1 MTEKRK
7 TALNAVVKELGG
19 RMVEFAGW
27 EMPVQFSGINDEHNA
42 VRTAAGLFD
51 VSHMG
56 EIEFKG
62 PDAFAAVQHLV
73 CNDVAKMSIGQAM
86 YAGLLYPNG
95 TFVDDLLVH
104 KIADDHYM
112 LCVNAGNCD
121 KDFAWVKENTSGAVE
136 VSNTSLETAQL
147 ALQGPKAKAILQ
159 KITPVDLSTVKF
171 YWFTHGTV
179 AGIDDL
185 LIAATGYTGERGYEI
200 YIPNEHAD
208 HVFREIMK
216 AGEEFGIKP
225 VGLGARDTLRF
236 EAGMMLYGNDID
248 DTTSPL
254 EANLSWIVK
263 MEAGEFIGFDA
274 LKRQLDEG
282 LTRMLVG
289 FEMVGAGIPRHGYE
303 IHREGAKVGIVTSG
317 TRAPFVKK
325 SIGLGYVPIDLI
337 EPDAE
342 FDIMIRNRPVKAKV
356 IPTPFYKRPRKKKRA
371 RADTLTS
378 QLNVKGA

>member
-1 MTEKRK
+1 MVEIRR

-27 EMPVQFSGINDEHNA
+27 EMPVQFSGIIDEHNT
-42 VRTAAGLFD
+42 VRTAVGLFD

-62 PDAFAAVQHLV
+62 PDAFAAVQRLV
-73 CNDVAKMSIGQAM
+73 CNDVSKMSIGQAT

-104 KIADDHYM
+104 KIAHDHYM

-121 KDFAWVKENTSGAVE
+121 KDFAWVKENTSGDVE
-136 VSNTSLETAQL
+136 VLNTSLETAQL
-147 ALQGPKAKAILQ
+147 ALQGPKARKVLE
-159 KITPVDLSTVKF
+159 KITPVDLSTIKY

-179 AGIDDL
+179 AGVDNL

-200 YIPNEHAD
+200 YVPNEHAD

-225 VGLGARDTLRF
+225 IGLGARDTLRL

-248 DTTSPL
+248 DTTTAY
-254 EANLSWIVK
+254 EANLAWIVK
-263 MEAGEFIGFDA
+263 LDAGDFIGRDA
-274 LKRQLDEG
+274 LQKQLEQG
-282 LTRMLVG
+282 LTRRLVG
-289 FEMVGAGIPRHGYE
+289 LEMVGAGIPRHGYE
-303 IHREGAKVGIVTSG
+303 IHSDGAKVGNITSG
-317 TRAPFVKK
+317 TKAPFLKK
-325 SIGLGYVPIDLI
+325 AIGLGYVPLSLT
-337 EPDAE
+337 ELGTE
-342 FDIMIRNRPVKAKV
+342 FDIMIRNRAVKANV
-356 IPTPFYKRPRKKKRA
+356 IPTPFYRRPRKNKK
-371 RADTLTS
+371 T
-378 QLNVKGA
+378 